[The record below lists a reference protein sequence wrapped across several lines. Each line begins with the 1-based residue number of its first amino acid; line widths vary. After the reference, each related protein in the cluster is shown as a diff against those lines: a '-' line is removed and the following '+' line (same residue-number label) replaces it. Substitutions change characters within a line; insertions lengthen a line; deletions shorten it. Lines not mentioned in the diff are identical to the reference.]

1 MVGAAGIE
9 PATVGLEIRCSIRL
23 SYAPADGFNPLKLPY
38 LVYRTR
44 GRKCLSR
51 RTVGARYRF
60 HRRFQRLHRCH

>member
-1 MVGAAGIE
+1 
-9 PATVGLEIRCSIRL
+9 L
-23 SYAPADGFNPLKLPY
+23 SYAPSDGFNPLKLPY

-51 RTVGARYRF
+51 RTVGAQYRF